1 MTPSARAILGRFKSV
16 TEAVDYCET
25 MARTYANLTAEYRGY
40 RQEIL
45 NHA

>member
-25 MARTYANLTAEYRGY
+25 MAWTYANLTAEYRGY
-40 RQEIL
+40 RQEIINAL
-45 NHA
+45 